1 MTGIRLWTREWP
13 VKCVW
18 ERFRSREIVQM
29 GGQIDPIT
37 CRTCSASTSSSPPA
51 KHHQH
56 FHSSEQR
63 ITFLESL
70 TTHIRSRPHD
80 SFPQSQWPFPVPA
93 AEVKKCRGK
102 TRCGLRIPG
111 LRSRPRQPRGWRRG
125 WHAGCKRV
133 SQGSTR
139 NVATKSRAN
148 VGNGGALSTMFQ
160 IGLCTTNHLSSDP
173 HE

>member
-102 TRCGLRIPG
+102 NSMRPPH
-111 LRSRPRQPRGWRRG
+111 SRPSFSTTPTTWLETWLACRLQACLAGEHQERGDEKQGKRREWRGSFDDVSDRPLHDQPPFLRP
-125 WHAGCKRV
+125 
-133 SQGSTR
+133 T
-139 NVATKSRAN
+139 
-148 VGNGGALSTMFQ
+148 
-160 IGLCTTNHLSSDP
+160 
-173 HE
+173 